1 MPSWP
6 WNSSARPAP
15 ETSDKES
22 LGGEPIDQARESLHA
37 LVKDARVPERVRAAL
52 ANEFEQVQ
60 SMLDKLEQGHIH
72 IAVFGRVSVGKSALL
87 NALLGRLVFSTSPL
101 HGETKDARLA
111 SWEEY
116 DAGGVYLI
124 DTPGLDEID
133 GEKRER
139 LAREVAERSDL
150 VLFVVEGDI
159 TETELAALRQLA
171 SEGRPILLVLNKIDR
186 YTRED
191 RELLLTTLRERTQ
204 DLLPPDRVLATAAA
218 PAERIYVE
226 IDPQGQERECVR
238 QPPPDVEDLR
248 DRLWTILESE
258 GETLAALNATLFA
271 GKLSDRLSQ
280 RVVAIKKDLGDRV
293 VKNYCLA
300 KGVVVGLNP
309 VPITDILAAAAVD
322 VSLVVHLS
330 RIYSLPISRHEASD
344 LLKTIGAQML
354 MLTGT
359 VWAVHFISSALK
371 GASLG
376 LSTVITAAAQ
386 GAVAYYATFIV
397 GEAAHRY
404 FEQGKSWGKHGPK
417 RVVRDILDNVDRESL
432 LAHARDD
439 ILNRIRPT
447 QS

>member
-1 MPSWP
+1 M
-6 WNSSARPAP
+6 
-15 ETSDKES
+15 
-22 LGGEPIDQARESLHA
+22 
-37 LVKDARVPERVRAAL
+37 
-52 ANEFEQVQ
+52 
-60 SMLDKLEQGHIH
+60 
-72 IAVFGRVSVGKSALL
+72 
-87 NALLGRLVFSTSPL
+87 
-101 HGETKDARLA
+101 
-111 SWEEY
+111 
-116 DAGGVYLI
+116 
-124 DTPGLDEID
+124 
-133 GEKRER
+133 
-139 LAREVAERSDL
+139 
-150 VLFVVEGDI
+150 
-159 TETELAALRQLA
+159 
-171 SEGRPILLVLNKIDR
+171 
-186 YTRED
+186 
-191 RELLLTTLRERTQ
+191 
-204 DLLPPDRVLATAAA
+204 
-218 PAERIYVE
+218 
-226 IDPQGQERECVR
+226 
-238 QPPPDVEDLR
+238 
-248 DRLWTILESE
+248 
-258 GETLAALNATLFA
+258 
-271 GKLSDRLSQ
+271 
-280 RVVAIKKDLGDRV
+280 
-293 VKNYCLA
+293 
-300 KGVVVGLNP
+300 VVGLNP
-309 VPITDILAAAAVD
+309 VPVTDILAAAAVD